1 MPKVRA
7 QVFERDGIW
16 DQEDD
21 QLEEFLGLLC
31 VSQKD
36 REELVALSQTS
47 KQYNRKRIKKWIEF

>member
-1 MPKVRA
+1 MPQRA

-21 QLEEFLGLLC
+21 QLEEFLSLLC

-36 REELVALSQTS
+36 REELAALSQTS
-47 KQYNRKRIKKWIEF
+47 EQ

>member
-7 QVFERDGIW
+7 QIFERDGIW

-47 KQYNRKRIKKWIEF
+47 KQ